1 MSRQLFAHGPNFFTM
16 TTALNK
22 TTDPIADLRP
32 MLGAAAVAIALSIP
46 LGIAVAALASGG
58 GGNISTGASSV
69 LGAGTVAAG
78 VVAGVVVLS
87 MPGQRTRSRLA
98 LGVLASST
106 ARMLVALLVGVAVFF
121 VGKPQPYAFFG
132 AFLAAGLLCLA
143 AEAVWAIAALRRAQL
158 LDSQGLSTPNAIHT
172 DGAGHA

>member
-1 MSRQLFAHGPNFFTM
+1 M
-16 TTALNK
+16 TTGLNK

-46 LGIAVAALASGG
+46 LGIAVSALASGG
-58 GGNISTGASSV
+58 SGTIGAGSSSV
-69 LGAGTVAAG
+69 LGAATVAVG
-78 VVAGVVVLS
+78 LVAGVAVLS
-87 MPGQRTRSRLA
+87 MPGQRTRMRLA

-106 ARMLVALLVGVAVFF
+106 ARMLVSLLVFVAVFF
-121 VGKPQPYAFFG
+121 IGKPQPYAFFG

-143 AEAVWAIAALRRAQL
+143 VEAVWAIAALRRAQF
-158 LDSQGLSTPNAIHT
+158 LDSQGIDAPHSVHT